1 MDLNFSNYLLTFFVI
16 LIITY
21 PLYKIFIKIAKKNR
35 IIDIPDLLSSHQTS
49 TVTSGGIVMYIV
61 FICSLIF
68 LTALDQTIL
77 DTFPNKYYLFI
88 FSLSTFVFFA
98 FIDDIKNLHHFYR
111 LLIQFSLVLISSPL
125 FDLNYFPF
133 DNMIKLNLIIYL
145 YFFIYLINI
154 INFTDGV
161 DGFLTLNSITFFSG
175 VLLFQYFEKKFEFIF
190 VISLIIIPI
199 LLIFMIYNKPKAKIF
214 MGDSGSIFLAYLIG
228 FCSIELIILGKW
240 HIVIS
245 LLSYTFLDCTITLIK
260 KTIDGHAP
268 WARLFDYYF
277 LKPIRINKKNNFLV
291 FRYNLIYNF
300 LNLTIVFFQV
310 YLDLKY
316 LFVLSIA
323 FSLILMNKYKNFSN
337 N

>member
-1 MDLNFSNYLLTFFVI
+1 
-16 LIITY
+16 
-21 PLYKIFIKIAKKNR
+21 
-35 IIDIPDLLSSHQTS
+35 
-49 TVTSGGIVMYIV
+49 
-61 FICSLIF
+61 
-68 LTALDQTIL
+68 
-77 DTFPNKYYLFI
+77 
-88 FSLSTFVFFA
+88 
-98 FIDDIKNLHHFYR
+98 
-111 LLIQFSLVLISSPL
+111 
-125 FDLNYFPF
+125 
-133 DNMIKLNLIIYL
+133 
-145 YFFIYLINI
+145 
-154 INFTDGV
+154 
-161 DGFLTLNSITFFSG
+161 
-175 VLLFQYFEKKFEFIF
+175 
-190 VISLIIIPI
+190 
-199 LLIFMIYNKPKAKIF
+199 MIYNKPKAKIF

>member
-1 MDLNFSNYLLTFFVI
+1 MDLNFNNYLFTFLLI

-21 PLYKIFIKIAKKNR
+21 PLYKVFIKIAKKNR
-35 IIDIPDLLSSHQTS
+35 IIDIPNLMSSHRTS

-68 LTALDQTIL
+68 LITLDQTIL
-77 DTFPNKYYLFI
+77 DLFPNKYYLFI
-88 FSLSTFVFFA
+88 FSLSTLVFFS
-98 FIDDIKNLHHFYR
+98 FIDDIKDLHPFYR

-125 FDLNYFPF
+125 FNLNYFPF